1 MGVLKKVLV
10 SPLARMMAAALLSVV
25 ADHLRDM
32 ARHGR

>member
-1 MGVLKKVLV
+1 MYWFKKALA
-10 SPLARMMAAALLSVV
+10 SPLVRAMAAALFSVV